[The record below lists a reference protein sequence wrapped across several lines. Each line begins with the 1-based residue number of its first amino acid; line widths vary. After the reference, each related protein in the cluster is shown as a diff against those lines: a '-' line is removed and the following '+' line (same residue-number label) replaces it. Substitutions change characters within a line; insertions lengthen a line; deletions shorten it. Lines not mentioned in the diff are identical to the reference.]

1 LIVRDLAVLATYS
14 GKPNTS
20 AIPLCERPSTHWE
33 WRDGESS
40 VYTSCESTRS
50 GTRRWSTVLSG
61 SAGPVHVLEDLSE
74 G

>member
-1 LIVRDLAVLATYS
+1 MVESLLVLATYF

-20 AIPLCERPSTHWE
+20 VIPLGERTTTHWE

-40 VYTSCESTRS
+40 VYTSYECARS
-50 GTRRWSTVLSG
+50 GAGRWSTMLSG
-61 SAGPVHVLEDLSE
+61 STGPIHVLEDLSE